1 MKLDTNT
8 LMGVMLGKQRGLST
22 RDALLDAAMS
32 QALIGNSG
40 NPAMAWIVQEQLNAR
55 RVAEAAPPAPAPD
68 PGSAAAPSFVGMS
81 LDEASALAAQHGVSL
96 AVAFVADELA
106 PTIESQHPAAGEA
119 VAAGGYVVVKMAT
132 ADNPDDPADPA
143 DPIPVFQNS

>member
-55 RVAEAAPPAPAPD
+55 RVAEAAPPAPV

-81 LDEASALAAQHGVSL
+81 LDEASALAAQRGVSL